1 MISLNKYMAEKL
13 SQRQS
18 GIEKRARMS
27 ESISRQSGIK
37 KRARIS
43 KSINRQ
49 NANALKKHSIQR
61 KTDHKLKYF

>member
-18 GIEKRARMS
+18 GIE
-27 ESISRQSGIK
+27 

-61 KTDHKLKYF
+61 KSDHKLKYF